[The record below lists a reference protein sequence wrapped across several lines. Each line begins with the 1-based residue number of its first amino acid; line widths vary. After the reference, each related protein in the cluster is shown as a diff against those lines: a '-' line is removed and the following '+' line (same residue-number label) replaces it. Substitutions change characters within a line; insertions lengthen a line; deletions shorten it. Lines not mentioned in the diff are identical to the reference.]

1 MQREGGTEGDWVVF
15 QIKPQAAIPMRFKR
29 ALKMNFIVWIL
40 QVVFKGFKQELCCKT
55 LINSLPQAP
64 KQNVKQNEN

>member
-1 MQREGGTEGDWVVF
+1 
-15 QIKPQAAIPMRFKR
+15 
-29 ALKMNFIVWIL
+29 MNFIVWIL

-64 KQNVKQNEN
+64 KQNVKQNEK